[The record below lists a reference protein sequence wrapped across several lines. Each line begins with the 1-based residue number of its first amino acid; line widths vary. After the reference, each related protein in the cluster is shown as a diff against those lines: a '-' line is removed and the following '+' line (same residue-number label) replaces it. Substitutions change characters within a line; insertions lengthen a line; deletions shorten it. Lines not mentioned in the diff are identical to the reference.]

1 MCGIAGW
8 YRRNGKPVSEQ
19 VIATQCNAILHRGPD
34 DWGLLVDGD
43 FGFGMRRLSIVD
55 VEAGH
60 QPMASKDGR
69 FAIVFNGEIYN
80 HEEIRREIG
89 ERYSFATRSD
99 TETILAAFTLWQNDT
114 WSRLEG
120 MFTVAVWDRDTR
132 TLSLARD
139 PLGIKPLYVAR
150 QDRGIAF
157 ASELKAVLTLPDHD
171 FSIDDRAV
179 DDYFTFGHVRRPRT
193 IYREVKTLDPG
204 SWLTV
209 APDAPIVTRRYW
221 QPEYRVT
228 QARSEGEWIELMR
241 EMLLATTA
249 RHLMA
254 DVPVA
259 ALLSGGIDSSMVLA
273 AMVRANRSPVQAFT
287 ISHPGHRI
295 DESKAAALIA
305 RHLGCDHVVAPLNDD
320 EAMRELPE
328 IAACYDEPFAD
339 MAAIPT
345 WFVSKL
351 AARQVKVVLCGEG
364 GDELFYGYKRHR
376 NARLIAGSRPLLKV
390 AGPLA
395 SAFARLPPLPG
406 RRLSL
411 LRQHVGRLGDFAAA
425 NDGYQQFFLASQ
437 ICSEA
442 VRRRVS
448 APALEHLHRA
458 PASLEEEY
466 FGDVHTGARSALDE
480 FVYADL
486 SLNLPSDMLTRLDR
500 ASMAHSLEARVP
512 FLSHRMVEWA
522 LGVPASMKLHR
533 GIGKYI
539 LREAGAPWLPTQILK
554 LPKQGFQVPMASW
567 LRGPF
572 GKHAL
577 EIWNNSGARSAGYL
591 DQAEV
596 SRLYAEHFS
605 GSVDHSRLLYAILVF
620 CYWWDSRPRA
630 GGPSLPAAG
639 PTLG

>member
-8 YRRNGKPVSEQ
+8 FRRNGKPVSEE
-19 VIATQCNAILHRGPD
+19 VIAAQCDAIHHRGPD
-34 DWGLLVDGD
+34 DWGLFVDGD

-60 QPMASKDGR
+60 QPMVSRDGR

-89 ERYSFATRSD
+89 ERYPFTTRSD
-99 TETILAAFTLWQNDT
+99 TETILAAFSMWENAA

-120 MFTVAVWDRDTR
+120 MFAVAIWDRDKRSLT
-132 TLSLARD
+132 LARD

-150 QDRGIAF
+150 QNQGIAF
-157 ASELKAVLTLPDHD
+157 ASELKAILTLPDHD
-171 FSIDDRAV
+171 FTIDDRAI

-193 IYREVKTLDPG
+193 IYREVETLDPG

-209 APDAPIVTRRYW
+209 GSGAEAVTGRYW
-221 QPEYRVT
+221 QPEYRT
-228 QARSEGEWIELMR
+228 TEARSESEWIELMR
-241 EMLLATTA
+241 EMLLTTTA

-259 ALLSGGIDSSMVLA
+259 ALLSGGVDSSMVLA

-287 ISHPGHRI
+287 ISHPGHKI
-295 DESKAAALIA
+295 DETAAASLIA
-305 RHLGCDHVVAPLNDD
+305 RHLGCEHVVSPLNDD
-320 EAMRELPE
+320 EAMRELPA

-351 AARQVKVVLCGEG
+351 AAGKAKVVLCGEG

-376 NARLIAGSRPLLKV
+376 NARLIAASRPLLAV

-395 SAFARLPPLPG
+395 AAIGRLPPLPG
-406 RRLSL
+406 RRLSQ
-411 LRQHVGRLGDFAAA
+411 LRQYAGRLGDFAAA

-442 VRRRVS
+442 VRKRVS
-448 APALEHLHRA
+448 APGLERLHRG
-458 PASLEEEY
+458 PARLEEEY
-466 FGDVHTGARSALDE
+466 FSNVSAGARSALDE
-480 FVYADL
+480 FVFADL

-522 LGVPASMKLHR
+522 LGVPAGMKLRR

-539 LREAGAPWLPTQILK
+539 LREAGEPWLPAQILK

-567 LRGPF
+567 LSGPF
-572 GKHAL
+572 GEHAL
-577 EIWNNSGARSAGYL
+577 EIWNNSGAKSAGYL
-591 DQAEV
+591 DEAEV
-596 SRLYAEHFS
+596 RRLFAEHRS
-605 GSVDHSRLLYAILVF
+605 GRADHSRMLYAILIF
-620 CYWWDSRPRA
+620 CYWWDSRHVA
-630 GGPSLPAAG
+630 GSRRG
-639 PTLG
+639 